1 MTVEGKAADTVGGYT
16 LVVNFVESIVV
27 GTTNQVAEL
36 EQERDT
42 ALAERNTART
52 ALDTAQAEVTR
63 LEDEV
68 DDLSDQ
74 VDSVTVDA
82 KGNLGNPPNDGVRS
96 GIGLIS
102 GWVCAANSVQIRISN
117 AQGRVATLNAAYGT
131 TRADTVGS
139 CDDNSP
145 NTGFG
150 MTFNFNLLDEGTYT
164 IGAYADGLA
173 TQQIG
178 QEATFEVVHLTDE
191 EFPRGLKGECRADD
205 FPEMGDKTILEW
217 EQSIQNFVISDVQ

>member
-1 MTVEGKAADTVGGYT
+1 M
-16 LVVNFVESIVV
+16 I
-27 GTTNQVAEL
+27 
-36 EQERDT
+36 
-42 ALAERNTART
+42 
-52 ALDTAQAEVTR
+52 
-63 LEDEV
+63 
-68 DDLSDQ
+68 
-74 VDSVTVDA
+74 
-82 KGNLGNPPNDGVRS
+82 
-96 GIGLIS
+96 
-102 GWVCAANSVQIRISN
+102 
-117 AQGRVATLNAAYGT
+117 
-131 TRADTVGS
+131 
-139 CDDNSP
+139 NSP

-164 IGAYADGLA
+164 IRAYADGLA

>member
-1 MTVEGKAADTVGGYT
+1 M
-16 LVVNFVESIVV
+16 
-27 GTTNQVAEL
+27 
-36 EQERDT
+36 
-42 ALAERNTART
+42 
-52 ALDTAQAEVTR
+52 
-63 LEDEV
+63 
-68 DDLSDQ
+68 
-74 VDSVTVDA
+74 
-82 KGNLGNPPNDGVRS
+82 GNLGNPPNDGVRS

-117 AQGRVATLNAAYGT
+117 AQGRVATLTAAYGT

-139 CDDNSP
+139 CDHQENT
-145 NTGFG
+145 TGFG

-205 FPEMGDKTILEW
+205 FPGMGDKTILEW
-217 EQSIQNFVISDVQ
+217 EQSIQNFVITDVQ